1 MSIFLPEGFYNSK
14 LRDVLASER
23 NKISSWLVEHGVVVR
38 GVNNW
43 GFPMCLLVLWA
54 LGNWKGKVTMDTTV
68 IKNVNCK
75 LALAKSIVNDW
86 TARAFAIGLCRDW
99 TLCCWAV
106 DLQHPLREFRVE
118 RGTLCSTNLVAQVFG
133 LLDIFRNRFYDPNPG
148 TSSYLEKQEIPS
160 WWHQILPTSRKP
172 FVKWVLN
179 GTELPLH
186 QNLNDD
192 LPSLRLWSSLSEIS
206 EVLLPRLQSS
216 FCPKE
221 NLTRNSQVVIFFSQQ
236 YDNCWSDP
244 EWNSFLCLNPVKN
257 WNSDT
262 SCGTLSPATS
272 SGNADKLG

>member
-1 MSIFLPEGFYNSK
+1 MWPIVSWHRALHDFVLLSFVSKIFELCMSIFLPEGFYNSK

-179 GTELPLH
+179 CIELPLH
-186 QNLNDD
+186 QNLNGWTSPT
-192 LPSLRLWSSLSEIS
+192 PSLGQTLRAIWGATVSQAAVLILPQMKLNCQLSHCASLFRK
-206 EVLLPRLQSS
+206 PN
-216 FCPKE
+216 K
-221 NLTRNSQVVIFFSQQ
+221 
-236 YDNCWSDP
+236 
-244 EWNSFLCLNPVKN
+244 
-257 WNSDT
+257 
-262 SCGTLSPATS
+262 
-272 SGNADKLG
+272 